1 MYEFQITKTPIVKS
15 RQQLYKEAKRALRR
29 NVKLRLKQGFW
40 EDLPEQTKKSKQQFD
55 DEVL

>member
-1 MYEFQITKTPIVKS
+1 MYEFQVKINPPKS
-15 RQQLYKEAKRALRR
+15 KQQLYKEAKRALRR
-29 NVKLRLKQGFW
+29 NVRLRLKQGFW